1 MQTRKQYRSKQAKK
15 HMHANLDRTNVKQE
29 KIIYFM
35 LATVMIMMAS
45 VLLTTPFLGN
55 GLMPLRWI
63 LAGICFF
70 TAVWALVKQ
79 DKYNNKKEEK

>member
-1 MQTRKQYRSKQAKK
+1 MQTRKQYRNKQAKK

-29 KIIYFM
+29 KIIYLM
-35 LATVMIMMAS
+35 LATVMIMMTS
-45 VLLTTPFLGN
+45 VLLTTLFLGN

>member
-1 MQTRKQYRSKQAKK
+1 MQTRKQYRSKQLKK
-15 HMHANLDRTNVKQE
+15 HMHANLDRTNVRQE
-29 KIIYFM
+29 KIIYLM
-35 LATVMIMMAS
+35 LAAVMIMMAS
-45 VLLTTPFLGN
+45 VLLTTLFLGN

-79 DKYNNKKEEK
+79 DKYNKKEEK

>member
-1 MQTRKQYRSKQAKK
+1 MQTRKQYRSKQSKK
-15 HMHANLDRTNVKQE
+15 HMHANLDRTNIKQE
-29 KIIYFM
+29 KIIYLM
-35 LATVMIMMAS
+35 LAAVMIMITS
-45 VLLTTPFLGN
+45 VLLTTLFLGN

-79 DKYNNKKEEK
+79 DKHNNRKEEK

>member
-1 MQTRKQYRSKQAKK
+1 
-15 HMHANLDRTNVKQE
+15 MHANLDRTNVKQE
-29 KIIYFM
+29 KIIYLM
-35 LATVMIMMAS
+35 LTTVMIMIAS
-45 VLLTTPFLGN
+45 VLLTTLFLGN